1 MARGTS
7 PLRYPGG
14 KACLYSLVSSIL
26 RGNKLE
32 RQHYAEPFCGGSG
45 LALSLLYRGYV
56 SNIHINDIDPAIWAF
71 WEGVLNH
78 VEEFAS
84 LIANTPVTV
93 DEWRRQREIYLARDE
108 TEPLAL
114 GFSAFFLNR
123 TNRSGIIKSAGVIG
137 GKDQT
142 GSYKVNC
149 RFNRQ
154 DLIRRV
160 RRVAKYRGRIHL
172 TRCDAL
178 EFVSQ
183 ACETLPEKTFFCI
196 DPPYY
201 NKGSRLYTSFY
212 APNDHASL
220 ASLVLNIQNPW
231 IVTYDKTPS
240 ILKLY
245 RSHRQFEFNIN
256 YSVETKRQGT
266 EIMITSKGLRIPPEI
281 RNRIANRPQ
290 SLAA

>member
-26 RGNKLE
+26 RANKLE

-71 WEGVLNH
+71 WDGVLNQ
-78 VEEFAS
+78 VDEFIS
-84 LIANTPVTV
+84 RIANTPITV
-93 DEWRRQREIYLARDE
+93 DEWQRQREIYLEQDA
-108 TEPLAL
+108 TEPLTL

-142 GSYKVNC
+142 GSYKVDC
-149 RFNRQ
+149 RFNRE

-160 RRVAKYRGRIHL
+160 RRVAKYRDRIHL

-178 EFVSQ
+178 EFVSH

-201 NKGSRLYTSFY
+201 SKGRKLYTSFY
-212 APNDHASL
+212 ASKDHSQL
-220 ASLVLNIQNPW
+220 ASEVKKMQKPW

-240 ILKLY
+240 ISKLY
-245 RSHRQFEFNIN
+245 HSHRQFEFNIN
-256 YSVETKRQGT
+256 YSVETKREGT
-266 EIMITSKGLRIPPEI
+266 EIMIVSKGLRVPPEL
-281 RNRIANRPQ
+281 RNRRANRPQ